1 MTQQDQTKMTPYLF
15 RSEDFNGSG
24 IREPKEVILLET
36 CNLGNTDI
44 WTYCLNHYSLSAL
57 TKQYIT
63 WLQEAFEEE
72 NKQEIPEYYYCIIEF
87 IYTAIDCLLDDLKKQ
102 FGKELVYCVWLTDYQ
117 SVEKYYGRPTTMC
130 KKSDIILS
138 DLGKEGALYAYFEEP
153 MEIRISGRALKEGQL
168 MAA

>member
-1 MTQQDQTKMTPYLF
+1 MDLLPQPLF
-15 RSEDFNGSG
+15 IECPDKT
-24 IREPKEVILLET
+24 I
-36 CNLGNTDI
+36 
-44 WTYCLNHYSLSAL
+44 
-57 TKQYIT
+57 IT

-72 NKQEIPEYYYCIIEF
+72 NKQERPEYYYCIIDF

-117 SVEKYYGRPTTMC
+117 SVEKYYGRPTTIC

-153 MEIRISGRALKEGQL
+153 MEIRLKEGKL

>member
-1 MTQQDQTKMTPYLF
+1 MKRKTNKKD
-15 RSEDFNGSG
+15 
-24 IREPKEVILLET
+24 
-36 CNLGNTDI
+36 
-44 WTYCLNHYSLSAL
+44 LN
-57 TKQYIT
+57 
-63 WLQEAFEEE
+63 
-72 NKQEIPEYYYCIIEF
+72 IIDF

-117 SVEKYYGRPTTMC
+117 NVEKYYGRPTTIC

-153 MEIRISGRALKEGQL
+153 MEIRLKEGKL